1 MSLEQVLS
9 DCIREEAEK
18 LIKRYNEYHNN
29 LHLEHLRNIK
39 RFGHSYTKKKKVHI
53 PDYWNKDKKFNPFYV
68 LRKHK
73 SIAHSIA
80 KKIENREYKPND
92 VHLKKIPK
100 RGGGERIVSIYQIP
114 DAAVSKFFFERLLEK
129 NKHRFSSFSYAYR
142 DDRNVHFAI
151 QDIFVDL
158 ASNERMFIAEFDF
171 SDFFGTIEH
180 KFLFE
185 QFKRNGFYISKEE
198 SYIIKAFLS
207 DRKVGIPQG
216 TSISLFLANLCCW
229 SLDQSLEREG
239 VKFSRYADDTIVWTK
254 NYSKICNAFNLLTD
268 FSKNAGVKI
277 NVKKSD
283 GISLL
288 IKDGL
293 KSEIVSKRSLDFL
306 GYTIA
311 VDNVSIK
318 KSSELKIKKQISYI
332 LYRNL
337 IQPLKKSNLAGQ
349 SIPAND
355 RDKNFLRAMVQ
366 IRRYMYGGLQGS
378 TIKNFLSGRSKRIFF
393 KGVMSFYPLVT
404 DEKQL
409 RELDGWLVSVI
420 YRSLKL
426 RANLLNNN
434 SFNRY
439 HSFPFN
445 QSKNSLITS
454 CAKIKIEGKKL
465 LEIPSFLLISKA
477 LRKGLIESG
486 IEKVMNPNSQNYN
499 YKW

>member
-1 MSLEQVLS
+1 MSLEQLLS
-9 DCIREEAEK
+9 ETIKEEAKK
-18 LIKRYNEYHNN
+18 LIDRYHEYHNR
-29 LHLEHLRNIK
+29 LHLEHLRNSK
-39 RFGHSYTKKKKVHI
+39 RFGLSYTKKKEVHT
-53 PDYWNKDKKFNPFYV
+53 PDYWEKDKKFNPFHV

-80 KKIENREYKPND
+80 QKIANRTYKPNE

-100 RGGGERIVSIYQIP
+100 RGGGERTVSIYQIP
-114 DAAVSKFFFERLLEK
+114 DAAVSKLFFNRLLEK

-142 DDRNVHFAI
+142 NDRNVHFAI

-158 ASNERMFIAEFDF
+158 SLSERMFIAEFDF

-180 KFLFE
+180 SFLYD
-185 QFKRNGFYISKEE
+185 QFKKNGFFISQEE
-198 SYIIKAFLS
+198 KYIIKAFLL

-229 SLDQSLEREG
+229 NFDQALEREG
-239 VKFSRYADDTIVWTK
+239 VKFSRYADDTIVWTRD
-254 NYSKICNAFNLLTD
+254 YTKICNAFNLITE
-268 FSKNAGVKI
+268 FSKSAGVKI

-293 KSEIVSKRSLDFL
+293 KSEIVSKRNLDFL
-306 GYTIA
+306 GYSLS
-311 VDNVSIK
+311 VDKVSIK
-318 KSSELKIKKQISYI
+318 NTSIIKIKKQISYL

-337 IQPLKKSNLAGQ
+337 IQPLKNGNLAGQ
-349 SIPAND
+349 SIPANNKD
-355 RDKNFLRAMVQ
+355 ENFLRAMVQ
-366 IRRYMYGGLQGS
+366 IRRYMYGGLQDS

-404 DEKQL
+404 DEEQL
-409 RELDGWLVSVI
+409 RQLDGWLLSVI

-426 RANLLNNN
+426 RSKLLGHHG
-434 SFNRY
+434 FNRT
-439 HSFPFN
+439 HSFPFDQPRN
-445 QSKNSLITS
+445 DLVVS
-454 CAKIKIEGKKL
+454 CAKIKINGKKL

-477 LRKGLIESG
+477 LRKGLIENG
-486 IEKVMNPNSQNYN
+486 IERVMNPNSQNYN
-499 YKW
+499 YRW

>member
-1 MSLEQVLS
+1 MNLEQLLS
-9 DCIREEAEK
+9 ETIKEEAKK
-18 LIKRYNEYHNN
+18 LIDRYHAYHNR
-29 LHLEHLRNIK
+29 LHLEHVRNRK
-39 RFGHSYTKKKKVHI
+39 RFGHSYTKKKEVHI
-53 PDYWNKDKKFNPFYV
+53 PDYWAKDKKFNPFHV

-80 KKIENREYKPND
+80 KNIENRTYKPGE

-100 RGGGERIVSIYQIP
+100 RGGGERTVSIYQIP
-114 DAAVSKFFFERLLEK
+114 DAAVSKLFFNRLLEK

-142 DDRNVHFAI
+142 NDRNVHFAI

-158 ASNERMFIAEFDF
+158 SLSERMFIAEFDF

-180 KFLFE
+180 RFLYE
-185 QFKRNGFYISKEE
+185 QFQKNGFYISQEE
-198 SYIIKAFLS
+198 KYIIRAFLL

-229 SLDQSLEREG
+229 NFDQALEREG
-239 VKFSRYADDTIVWTK
+239 VKFSRYADDTIVWTRD
-254 NYSKICNAFNLLTD
+254 YSKICNAFNLITE
-268 FSKNAGVKI
+268 FSKNAGVRI

-288 IKDGL
+288 TKDGL
-293 KSEIVSKRSLDFL
+293 KSEIVSKKNLDFL
-306 GYTIA
+306 GYSLS
-311 VDNVSIK
+311 VDKVSIK
-318 KSSELKIKKQISYI
+318 STSIVKIKKQISYL

-337 IQPLKKSNLAGQ
+337 IQPLKNRSLAGQ

-355 RDKNFLRAMVQ
+355 KDENFLRAMVQ
-366 IRRYMYGGLQGS
+366 IRRYMYGGLQDS

-404 DEKQL
+404 DEQQL

-426 RANLLNNN
+426 RSRLLNQHGY
-434 SFNRY
+434 NRNY
-439 HSFPFN
+439 NFPFK
-445 QSKNSLITS
+445 QLRDELVPS
-454 CAKIKIEGKKL
+454 CARIKINGKKL

-477 LRKGLIESG
+477 LRKGLVENG
-486 IEKVMNPNSQNYN
+486 IERVMNPNSQNYN
-499 YKW
+499 YRW